1 MIETSGQ
8 SILDALEL
16 GASKCPESDGGFLQ
30 VSGLTY
36 TINTAIPSS
45 VVVDEN
51 ENFVSVAE
59 PRRVSDVKINGV
71 DIDPQKTYRVA
82 SINYLLFEG
91 GNGMAMF
98 KDATVINRD
107 VMVDNQALVNYLES
121 MPDNKIPATYQDPA
135 GSGRISIV
143 SETPEEGD
151 DTQAGPSDT
160 PTDPSGTSTDS
171 NVGGSGSDNNA
182 TKGHTEGLP
191 QTSDDSLRIIAPLV
205 IASVLS
211 SFVLAVL
218 ALLFARKRNTT
229 CKTHQRI
236 L

>member
-1 MIETSGQ
+1 M
-8 SILDALEL
+8 
-16 GASKCPESDGGFLQ
+16 
-30 VSGLTY
+30 
-36 TINTAIPSS
+36 
-45 VVVDEN
+45 VVV
-51 ENFVSVAE
+51 
-59 PRRVSDVKINGV
+59 SDLI
-71 DIDPQKTYRVA
+71 
-82 SINYLLFEG
+82 L
-91 GNGMAMF
+91 M
-98 KDATVINRD
+98 
-107 VMVDNQALVNYLES
+107 QAISPKQIKLVNYLES

>member
-1 MIETSGQ
+1 
-8 SILDALEL
+8 
-16 GASKCPESDGGFLQ
+16 
-30 VSGLTY
+30 
-36 TINTAIPSS
+36 
-45 VVVDEN
+45 
-51 ENFVSVAE
+51 
-59 PRRVSDVKINGV
+59 
-71 DIDPQKTYRVA
+71 
-82 SINYLLFEG
+82 
-91 GNGMAMF
+91 MAMF
-98 KDATVINRD
+98 KDVTVINRD
-107 VMVDNQALVNYLES
+107 VMIDNQALVNYLES

-143 SETPEEGD
+143 SETPEEG
-151 DTQAGPSDT
+151 GDT
-160 PTDPSGTSTDS
+160 PTDPSDPTTDP
-171 NVGGSGSDNNA
+171 NAGGSDSDDNA